1 MMSLE
6 AKKICIVEDEPW
18 FAESL
23 ARTLEAAG
31 ARTARASNAQ
41 SAIELIDTFLPDVV
55 VLDLLLAGS
64 TGLVLL
70 HELRSHDDLATLP
83 VIICSTLIDEP
94 TSERLRAYGVQRV
107 LDKTTMQPD
116 NILAAVRGVL
126 A

>member
-6 AKKICIVEDEPW
+6 GKKICLVEDESW
-18 FAESL
+18 FAESV
-23 ARTLEAAG
+23 ARTLESAG
-31 ARTARASNAQ
+31 AETVIASNAQ
-41 SAIELIDTFLPDVV
+41 SAIEQIDAFVPDAV

-70 HELRSHDDLATLP
+70 HELRSHDDLAKLP
-83 VIICSTLIDEP
+83 VIICSTLIDEL

-116 NILAAVRGVL
+116 DILAAIRGVL

>member
-6 AKKICIVEDEPW
+6 GKKICIVEDEPW
-18 FAESL
+18 FAESVT
-23 ARTLEAAG
+23 RTLESAG
-31 ARTARASNAQ
+31 VETVIASNAQ
-41 SAIELIDTFLPDVV
+41 SAIEQIDEFFPDAV

-70 HELRSHDDLATLP
+70 HELRSHDDLASLP
-83 VIICSTLIDEP
+83 VIICSTLIDQP

-116 NILAAVRGVL
+116 DILAALRGVL

>member
-70 HELRSHDDLATLP
+70 HELRSHDDLAALP